1 MIVNRAFRPLRP
13 IYIRRYSCG
22 ISRGAVL
29 YRRLLRLHQ
38 ALNWRDI
45 MESGMQMSLR
55 QRRVWVHET
64 LQTRDHRGEYHTL
77 VRELHSAF
85 PVGGRIQHI
94 GLFDGRHLV
103 FWWPRYASLP
113 ASPVTGSGMT
123 TAKQKR

>member
-1 MIVNRAFRPLRP
+1 MEKLLRP

-38 ALNWRDI
+38 ALNWRE

-64 LQTRDHRGEYHTL
+64 LHTRDHRGEFHTL
-77 VRELHSAF
+77 VRELHSVF
-85 PVGGRIQHI
+85 PVGGRIHLV
-94 GLFDGRHLV
+94 LFDG
-103 FWWPRYASLP
+103 
-113 ASPVTGSGMT
+113 
-123 TAKQKR
+123 